1 MHHTVALTVPRLLA
15 ERAEIE
21 PDRAAVVVD
30 GRGELAFGEWDS
42 RSDAVARGLLERG
55 LRPGDRVGLLF
66 GGERWIDYAIAC
78 CGVQKAGGVAVPLSD
93 RLADAEVADIVRRCS
108 AVAVLHHSRD
118 VPPVECWTARLG
130 EVEADDRSPVGV
142 DVSPDQ
148 LAQIIY
154 TSGTTGTPKGVGASH
169 ANLTHGHVARPRHRA
184 YAHSRLFLHAFPIG
198 TNAAQMMLMD
208 ALTAHPAALALA
220 RFDAEEFCR
229 LVEAYRVGTAFLVP
243 SMAIELLGSA
253 ACARH
258 DLSSLV
264 LVGSSAA
271 ALPPAVAT
279 DLAAAFPRATIVNY
293 YTSTEAVPARTAMIL
308 DPKRPA
314 SLGRATD
321 PGDLRVCDGEGRVLP
336 AGEAGEIWL
345 RSPAPPRSYV
355 DDPAGSAE
363 VFRDGWVRM
372 GDVGYLDQDGYLF
385 LVDRQSDVIKSG
397 GLKVS
402 TLRIEEALHE
412 HPAVAEAAV
421 VGVPHSVMG
430 SVPAAAVRLRRPVP
444 FGELREFLA
453 GRLARH
459 QMPTRIVVVEDFA
472 RGAAGK
478 ILKPAVRELFADRGR
493 RVPLSAAQEA
503 WFASGGATAEPVE
516 MAIRLRGGLD
526 PAMIRRALHEVAG
539 RHEALRLTFPPEE
552 GGDAARIVPGLV
564 PEVLFEESVDGT
576 PPEAVLAAALARPFD
591 SKRGPLLRAVV
602 TPEPPDGHLLGLTA
616 HPLVCDEWSL
626 DVILQELAVVY
637 GATLSGQL
645 AALPPPGRFDE
656 GAGERSE
663 SAAAL
668 TLTPAALAVPL
679 VRAAPPGA
687 GTACSREFDPSVA
700 GAIRRTAGAARTGTA
715 AVALAAWG
723 KALAE
728 LTAGEPGEPLV
739 LVGSPARQGPG
750 AAALVGP
757 VARNVP
763 VVVSPEAGVLERVRE
778 ALAESPPHLVWD
790 GFPAHTGRF
799 TFQGLRPEPYW
810 PGGVAE
816 PLTLPPRVLAD
827 APPRLVVTERPD
839 GSLSCRCAGPSARA
853 ALESFTRHLS
863 LLVS

>member
-1 MHHTVALTVPRLLA
+1 MHHAVALTVPRLLA

-21 PDRAAVVVD
+21 PDRTAVVVD
-30 GRGELAFGEWDS
+30 GRGELAFGEWNS

-55 LRPGDRVGLLF
+55 LRPGDRVGLRF

-78 CGVQKAGGVAVPLSD
+78 CAVQKAGGVAVPLSD
-93 RLADAEVADIVRRCS
+93 RLAGAEVADIVRRCS
-108 AVAVLHHSRD
+108 AVALLHHSRD
-118 VPPVECWTARLG
+118 APPIECWTARLG

-142 DVSPDQ
+142 EVSPDQ
-148 LAQIIY
+148 LAQIVY

-184 YAHSRLFLHAFPIG
+184 YAHSRLFIHAFPIG

-229 LVEAYRVGTAFLVP
+229 LVEAYRVGTAFVVP

-253 ACARH
+253 ARARH

-279 DLAAAFPRATIVNY
+279 DLAAAFPRATVVNY

-308 DPKRPA
+308 DPERPA

-321 PGDLRVCDGEGRVLP
+321 PGDLRVRDGRGRVLP

-385 LVDRQSDVIKSG
+385 LVDRESDVIKSG

-421 VGVPHSVMG
+421 VGVPHPVMG

-444 FGELREFLA
+444 SGELRDFLA
-453 GRLARH
+453 ARLARH
-459 QMPTRIVVVEDFA
+459 QLPTRIVVVEDFT

-478 ILKPAVRELFADRGR
+478 ILKSGVRELFADRGR
-493 RVPLSAAQEA
+493 RVALSAGQEA
-503 WFASGGATAEPVE
+503 WFASGGATGEPVE

-526 PAMIRRALHEVAG
+526 AAMIRRALHEVAG
-539 RHEALRLTFPPEE
+539 RHEVLRLTFPPTE

-564 PEVLFEESVDGT
+564 PEVLFEESADGT
-576 PPEAVLAAALARPFD
+576 PSEAVLAAALGRPFD
-591 SKRGPLLRAVV
+591 PERGPLLRAVV
-602 TPEPPDGHLLGLTA
+602 TPEPPHGHLLGLAA

-637 GATLSGQL
+637 GATLSGRP
-645 AALPPPGRFDE
+645 AALPPPGRFDD
-656 GAGERSE
+656 GAGERRE
-663 SAAAL
+663 FTA

-679 VRAAPPGA
+679 VRPAPRGA
-687 GTACSREFDPSVA
+687 GTACSREFDPGVA
-700 GAIRRTAGAARTGTA
+700 GAIRRAAAAARTGTA
-715 AVALAAWG
+715 AVAVAAWG

-728 LTAGEPGEPLV
+728 LTAGEPGDPLV
-739 LVGSPARQGPG
+739 LVGSPARDSPG

-757 VARNVP
+757 VARNIP
-763 VVVSPEAGVLERVRE
+763 VVVSPGPGVLDRVRE
-778 ALAESPPHLVWD
+778 ALAESPPYLVWD
-790 GFPAHTGRF
+790 CFPAHTGRF

-816 PLTLPPRVLAD
+816 PLTLPPQVLAD

-839 GSLSCRCAGPSARA
+839 GSLSCRCAGPSAGA
-853 ALESFTRHLS
+853 ALESFARHLS